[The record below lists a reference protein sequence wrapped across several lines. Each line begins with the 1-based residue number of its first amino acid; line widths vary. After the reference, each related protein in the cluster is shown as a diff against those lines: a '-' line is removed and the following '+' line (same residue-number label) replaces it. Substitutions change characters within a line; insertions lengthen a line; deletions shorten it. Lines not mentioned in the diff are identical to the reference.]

1 MSRGR
6 SQDIAYTR
14 RVCCPV
20 LIASIQNQF
29 ERVNVGH
36 SGVKCATSVRVCVTQ
51 QIVSKKS
58 NKEKEGSGGWWS
70 SWGRLERIVRII

>member
-1 MSRGR
+1 M
-6 SQDIAYTR
+6 
-14 RVCCPV
+14 

-51 QIVSKKS
+51 EIASKKS
-58 NKEKEGSGGWWS
+58 NKEKEGSGGGGGGVGVDWS
-70 SWGRLERIVRII
+70 VSYA